1 MSIRFNSIST
11 FNTFKTIG
19 IYFIVIIFSCEEAN
33 YDLDNPFD
41 PSNMDLD
48 PPALF
53 FHPPEINAN
62 EGELISVEVYGLKLD
77 SSAGAHFDI
86 RYDWGSVTVDT
97 VIAGPF
103 FKGANEPFKIAVDE
117 KGVLDIFIYFLP
129 DLSSNQSKSGT
140 WSIATIY
147 FYPISTGESELL
159 FGPNT
164 TLRNANNEPL
174 TIN

>member
-97 VIAGPF
+97 VIPGPF

-117 KGVLDIFIYFLP
+117 KAFLIF
-129 DLSSNQSKSGT
+129 
-140 WSIATIY
+140 
-147 FYPISTGESELL
+147 L
-159 FGPNT
+159 F
-164 TLRNANNEPL
+164 
-174 TIN
+174 IFFQI